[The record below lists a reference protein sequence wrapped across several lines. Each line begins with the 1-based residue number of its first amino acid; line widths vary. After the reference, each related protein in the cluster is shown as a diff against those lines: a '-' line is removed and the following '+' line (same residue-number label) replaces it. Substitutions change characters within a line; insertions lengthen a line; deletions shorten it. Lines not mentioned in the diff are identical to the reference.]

1 MDIAAFGLATAFG
14 IGSSAL
20 IAALAEENEALTRRP
35 DLIGCD
41 YQPQLCA
48 FAPDGTLD
56 NLAGRVLA
64 LIAGALQDLSA
75 QLAAQQIGWPRDAR
89 LVLLTPAPD
98 HGLPAALAETISM
111 QAEASLR
118 AAGWVAPQAPALRLQ
133 GGAGGTARALQA
145 AAQASLQA
153 SLQAGAGGPVL
164 VVMADSHACRHRL
177 NALLAAG
184 SLFSKATPWGF
195 VPGEAACAALILP
208 DGQGARPGLLRV
220 SAACEALEPVPEPLN
235 QDSAHTGLTDAAL
248 AALEAHAAR
257 GGAAP
262 ARLLTDWNN
271 SRYRAA
277 EFSYTQLRLTGLLS
291 PTCTEADHPV
301 QRFGQCGAGWLAAV
315 LAHLATVPPAETLI
329 LSGDEGGAA
338 RAALILS
345 PPIPAG

>member
-1 MDIAAFGLATAFG
+1 MNIAAFGLATAFG
-14 IGSSAL
+14 TGRSA
-20 IAALAEENEALTRRP
+20 ITTALAEEKEALTRRP
-35 DLIGCD
+35 DLIGGD

-48 FAPDGTLD
+48 FAPDGTLESLTD
-56 NLAGRVLA
+56 RVLA
-64 LIAGALQDLSA
+64 LIAGALHDLSA
-75 QLAAQQIGWPRDAR
+75 QLAAQQIGWPRDTR

-98 HGLPAALAETISM
+98 VGLPAALAETLSM
-111 QAEASLR
+111 QAETNLR
-118 AAGWVAPQAPALRLQ
+118 AAGWVGAKAPALRLH
-133 GGAGGTARALQA
+133 GGAGCTARALQA
-145 AAQASLQA
+145 AAQAGLA
-153 SLQAGAGGPVL
+153 GPVL

-184 SLFSKATPWGF
+184 ALFSKATPWGF

-208 DGQGARPGLLRV
+208 EGQGAQPATLRV
-220 SAACEALEPVPEPLN
+220 TAACEAQEPVPEPLK
-235 QDSAHTGLTDAAL
+235 QDSAHLGLTEAAL

-257 GGAAP
+257 GLPAP

-291 PTCTEADHPV
+291 PACTEADHPV
-301 QRFGQCGAGWLAAV
+301 QRFGQCGAGWFVAA

-345 PPIPAG
+345 PLIPAG

>member
-14 IGSSAL
+14 TGRSA
-20 IAALAEENEALTRRP
+20 ITMALAEENEALTRRP
-35 DLIGCD
+35 DLIGGD

-48 FAPDGTLD
+48 FAAKASLD
-56 NLAGRVLA
+56 SLTDRVLA
-64 LIAGALQDLSA
+64 LIAGALHDLSA
-75 QLAAQQIGWPRDAR
+75 QLAAQQIGWPRDTR

-98 HGLPAALAETISM
+98 VGLPAALADSLSM
-111 QAEASLR
+111 QAETSLR

-133 GGAGGTARALQA
+133 GGAGCTARALQA
-145 AAQASLQA
+145 AAQAGL
-153 SLQAGAGGPVL
+153 GAPVL

-177 NALLAAG
+177 NALLAQGA
-184 SLFSKATPWGF
+184 LFSKATPWGF

-301 QRFGQCGAGWLAAV
+301 QRFGQCGAGWFAAV
-315 LAHLATVPPAETLI
+315 LAHLATVPPAETLV